1 MVDFPLRM
9 QRFLSFG
16 FGLTLTTCRSDPQS
30 EGDTFSTLLP
40 WLNFRHFLDGSTVGT
55 IGTVGTVGIE
65 VGATFSKPREV
76 PQRRELSLE
85 IYQKEFEGQIPVVV
99 EGAYDEMPC
108 LKDGWIEENI
118 MKPFKDERVVFTGHK
133 ENEDRIMGTKLKTF
147 LKNVNKNSQ
156 SAWSYLR
163 DEFFLHRHPH
173 LITSCPPL
181 PPFLK
186 NQDQFALMPLKF
198 MPPNATLLWGGRY
211 SRSKLHVDSYNWTGT
226 NVVIRG
232 EKYFRLIPPG
242 HDEMLEVVTK
252 RCHMALECVSYE
264 STNDLFEKAVPPG
277 LVKVLWE
284 TKLQKGDALIIPSG
298 WWHQAVNLGTTLAM
312 ASGLI
317 TPRSGSWSAVAEVVR
332 FHSKVHPSWRWGKL
346 PRPPDPPDATNAD
359 ATDATRRVRRFI
371 NALPEGTFKAAE
383 KFVKEK
389 SEFQQRQEL

>member
-1 MVDFPLRM
+1 
-9 QRFLSFG
+9 
-16 FGLTLTTCRSDPQS
+16 
-30 EGDTFSTLLP
+30 
-40 WLNFRHFLDGSTVGT
+40 
-55 IGTVGTVGIE
+55 
-65 VGATFSKPREV
+65 
-76 PQRRELSLE
+76 
-85 IYQKEFEGQIPVVV
+85 
-99 EGAYDEMPC
+99 
-108 LKDGWIEENI
+108 

-312 ASGLI
+312 AWNL
-317 TPRSGSWSAVAEVVR
+317 
-332 FHSKVHPSWRWGKL
+332 RW
-346 PRPPDPPDATNAD
+346 DAD
-359 ATDATRRVRRFI
+359 I
-371 NALPEGTFKAAE
+371 
-383 KFVKEK
+383 
-389 SEFQQRQEL
+389 S